1 MASPDTPESGTIGS
15 DDESADRS
23 IRKIVLMI
31 NPTAGQGR
39 GGRNAPVA
47 LRRLRE
53 RGLEVTQVQGESAE
67 DAVAKARAAVA
78 EGTDALVA
86 LGGDGTVNLAVQVVA
101 GTDVPFG
108 IIPLGTGDDNARTLE
123 VPLKDIEAAVDV
135 VVDGHTR
142 VVDLGHVTAADG
154 ASRWFLGVMSSG
166 FDSLVNERANRLSWP
181 KGQARYLISTL
192 AELRVFKPLPY
203 VFTLDGVSHDARA
216 MLVAVGNGI
225 SYGGGMLVCPNAIV
239 DDGLLT
245 VTFLGEVSKLTFLK
259 VFPKVFKGSHVE
271 HPSVTEYTG
280 RKIHLDAP
288 HQVAYAD
295 GERVGPLPI
304 DVEVR
309 PGSLIAIVPRDK

>member
-108 IIPLGTGDDNARTLE
+108 IIP
-123 VPLKDIEAAVDV
+123 
-135 VVDGHTR
+135 
-142 VVDLGHVTAADG
+142 
-154 ASRWFLGVMSSG
+154 
-166 FDSLVNERANRLSWP
+166 
-181 KGQARYLISTL
+181 
-192 AELRVFKPLPY
+192 
-203 VFTLDGVSHDARA
+203 
-216 MLVAVGNGI
+216 
-225 SYGGGMLVCPNAIV
+225 
-239 DDGLLT
+239 
-245 VTFLGEVSKLTFLK
+245 
-259 VFPKVFKGSHVE
+259 
-271 HPSVTEYTG
+271 
-280 RKIHLDAP
+280 
-288 HQVAYAD
+288 
-295 GERVGPLPI
+295 
-304 DVEVR
+304 
-309 PGSLIAIVPRDK
+309 